1 MKSDKRKTVT
11 STDSVTGCGCVAT
24 PTAVTLIK
32 ILKAKGSIRD
42 KIKKLIT
49 ENTIIR

>member
-32 ILKAKGSIRD
+32 ILKAKGPIKD
-42 KIKKLIT
+42 KLKKLIT
-49 ENTIIR
+49 ESTIIR